1 MQQADVS
8 IHGFDEDGFLRLADL
23 CASTYPGKEISDQKY
38 LAWEYNSNIDGRA
51 LINVAENKTSL
62 IAQYIVLP
70 RKYSINN
77 VLVNGSLSVNT
88 LTHSSFRGNNLFPL
102 LAEETFKR
110 CREQKINFTLGFP
123 NPVSLPVIQRKNLF
137 ETIGELSLTIK
148 PLNPFGSLYKYL
160 SGKREKTGSEIELVF
175 TTPDQ
180 MNLNVT
186 ELNHKEDKILYDEFL
201 TAFNREKQNVTFRS
215 GEFLNWRYNAIPGRK
230 YYLFKLIED
239 GSMTGLAVFRAKYIY
254 GLRCGILIDFCSL
267 KKANKLPELLNKLQQ
282 VSRINNLD
290 LMLSAAPSHAHE
302 FSCLLENGYYK
313 LPAKLLPQRL
323 SVIIKKHLPGCP
335 SQVTD
340 FNKWFLTFGD
350 YDIF

>member
-8 IHGFDEDGFLRLADL
+8 IHSFEEDSLLRLADL
-23 CASTYPGKEISDQKY
+23 CATTYPGKEISDEKY
-38 LAWEYNSNIDGRA
+38 LTWEYFSNVDGRA
-51 LINVAENKTSL
+51 LIKVAENETGL

-77 VLVNGSLSVNT
+77 VLIDGSLSVNT
-88 LTHSSFRGNNLFPL
+88 LTHSSFRGNNLFPQ

-160 SGKREKTGSEIELVF
+160 SGKREKTGKEIELDLTSIDGKNKEVSKL
-175 TTPDQ
+175 
-180 MNLNVT
+180 NL
-186 ELNHKEDKILYDEFL
+186 KEDKIVYDEFL
-201 TAFNREKQNVTFRS
+201 SNFNREKQNVTLRS
-215 GEFLNWRYNAIPGRK
+215 GEFLNWRYIAIPGRK
-230 YYLFKLIED
+230 YYLFKLMEE

-267 KKANKLPELLNKLQQ
+267 KKASKLSEVLNKLQHI
-282 VSRINNLD
+282 SKINNLD
-290 LMLSAAPSHAHE
+290 MLLSATPSHTPE
-302 FSCLLENGYYK
+302 FSCLLENGYFK
-313 LPAKLLPQRL
+313 LPVKLLPQRL
-323 SVIIKKHLPGCP
+323 SVIIKKHLPDCP

>member
-8 IHGFDEDGFLRLADL
+8 IHSFDEDGFLRLADL
-23 CASTYPGKEISDQKY
+23 CATTYPGKEISEEEY
-38 LAWEYNSNIDGRA
+38 LAWEYRSNIDGRA
-51 LINVAENKTSL
+51 LIYVAENETGL

-77 VLVNGSLSVNT
+77 VLINGSLSVNT
-88 LTHSSFRGNNLFPL
+88 LTHSSFRGNNLFPQ

-110 CREQKINFTLGFP
+110 CRVQNINFTLGFP
-123 NPVSLPVIQRKNLF
+123 NPISLPVIQRKKLF

-148 PLNPFGSLYKYL
+148 PLNPFRSLYKYL
-160 SGKREKTGSEIELVF
+160 TGKREKTGSEIEMDF
-175 TTPDQ
+175 TSLHQKNTD
-180 MNLNVT
+180 VS
-186 ELNHKEDKILYDEFL
+186 ELNLKEDKILYDEFL
-201 TAFNREKQNVTFRS
+201 TAFNLEKQNVTFRS
-215 GEFLNWRYNAIPGRK
+215 GEFLNWRYNDIPGRK
-230 YYLFKLIED
+230 YYLFKLMED

-267 KKANKLPELLNKLQQ
+267 KKANKLSELLNKLQL
-282 VSRINNLD
+282 VSKINNLD
-290 LMLSAAPSHAHE
+290 LIFSAAPSHSHE

-313 LPAKLLPQRL
+313 LPAKFLPQKL
-323 SVIIKKHLPGCP
+323 SLIIRKHLPDCP